1 MAVCQQNWQNAA
13 AKERERD
20 AEISR
25 EGWKDAEGACVTERV
40 RRRMKDGDKNT
51 NEGGKEKERCRK
63 RELKGIRHLSE

>member
-1 MAVCQQNWQNAA
+1 M
-13 AKERERD
+13 
-20 AEISR
+20 
-25 EGWKDAEGACVTERV
+25 TERV